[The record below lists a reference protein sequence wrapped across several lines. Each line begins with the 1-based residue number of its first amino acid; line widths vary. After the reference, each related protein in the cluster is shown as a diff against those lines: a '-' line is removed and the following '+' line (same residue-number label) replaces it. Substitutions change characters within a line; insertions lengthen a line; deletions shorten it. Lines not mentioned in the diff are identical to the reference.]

1 MIIIDNRLK
10 TIYDMIRDGSKI
22 LDVGS
27 DHGYLIT
34 KLILDNKCVSGKC
47 VDINEKCL
55 NKAKKLADEYNII
68 NKITFSLSDGLND
81 VKENEVDDIVIA
93 GMGSELIAK
102 ILNDCDWIK
111 KKNDK
116 YLILQP
122 MLKPWILRE
131 YLYKN
136 GFKIIDEKVVVSNNF
151 FYVVIGAKFFGGIKK
166 YSETDVLV
174 GTLLNNININTE
186 KYFYFLANK
195 FETIAQEIL
204 IKGNDLKKY
213 NYYKTKSDQIKKLLK
228 NNNKVN

>member
-1 MIIIDNRLK
+1 MIILDNRLK

-34 KLILDNKCVSGKC
+34 KLILDNKCISGKC

-55 NKAKKLADEYNII
+55 NKAKKLADEYNITD
-68 NKITFSLSDGLND
+68 KIIFSLSDGLKG
-81 VKENEVDDIVIA
+81 VKENEIDDIVIA
-93 GMGSELIAK
+93 GMGSQLIVR

-136 GFKIIDEKVVVSNNF
+136 GFKIIDERVVISHNF
-151 FYVVIGAKFFGGIKK
+151 FYVVIGAKFIGEIKE
-166 YSETDVLV
+166 YSDIDVLV
-174 GTLLNNININTE
+174 GTLLNNININTK

-195 FETIAQEIL
+195 FEMIAQNIL
-204 IKGNDLKKY
+204 LNGNDLKKY
-213 NYYKTKSDQIKKLLK
+213 NYYKTRSDQIKNLLK
-228 NNNKVN
+228 NN